1 MAGLI
6 NLIELSCKRISNQI
20 WRSTNVWFL
29 ASGFYWV
36 FKSVWSGN
44 SSVGPWAYCHL
55 LLQISV
61 KLASQLWQWWKLFT
75 EIVCTYLLTSEKRLC
90 LSSIAPN
97 IDRLARRSGGSGVA
111 GVVTATPVWN
121 VVWHRYGLAIP
132 VFLVNLGLFTE
143 MFRVW
148 KRYVSATHKLST
160 LYAYC

>member
-1 MAGLI
+1 MQE
-6 NLIELSCKRISNQI
+6 NLKPKFQEVRMSYFWLQVSTEYSNLSEAV
-20 WRSTNVWFL
+20 T
-29 ASGFYWV
+29 
-36 FKSVWSGN
+36 
-44 SSVGPWAYCHL
+44 VGPWAYCHL

-90 LSSIAPN
+90 LSSLAPN

-111 GVVTATPVWN
+111 GVATATPVWN